1 MQLLFIAIYNIISK
15 NKTAV
20 ATLAVVLPAFAFVLL
35 LIKVLKKALNSK
47 EFKSAFCTLKPCIAG
62 IILAT
67 GIFMAL
73 KNITG
78 PVQSPVFDYK
88 TLILTAVLGLIYF
101 GSKRIV
107 KKGISP
113 ILLILISGVLGIIIK
128 VF

>member
-1 MQLLFIAIYNIISK
+1 MPVQLLFIAIYNKISK

-73 KNITG
+73 KKL
-78 PVQSPVFDYK
+78 PDRFKAQF
-88 TLILTAVLGLIYF
+88 L
-101 GSKRIV
+101 
-107 KKGISP
+107 
-113 ILLILISGVLGIIIK
+113 IIK
-128 VF
+128 HLFLQQFLG